1 MKIKEF
7 RRSQGLTQEELGK
20 LVGASNVSISLY
32 ERGEQSP
39 DIEMLKKLA
48 TALNTSVD
56 ALLDHNQ
63 QQGEEEWDF
72 REKVRNDP
80 NFRLLFR
87 EAKTSKPEALRAAAA
102 VLHSLK
108 GEPDAD

>member
-1 MKIKEF
+1 MRIKEF
-7 RRSQGLTQEELGK
+7 RKAAGLTQRELGEM
-20 LVGASNVSISLY
+20 VGASDVSISFY

-39 DIEMLKKLA
+39 DVEMLKKLA

-72 REKVRNDP
+72 RERVRNDP
-80 NFRLLFR
+80 NYRQLFR
-87 EAKTSKPEALRAAAA
+87 EARTARPEALRAAAA

>member
-1 MKIKEF
+1 MRIKEL
-7 RRSQGLTQEELGK
+7 RKAAGLTQRELGEI
-20 LVGASNVSISLY
+20 VGASDVSISFY

-39 DIEMLKKLA
+39 DVEMLKKLA

-72 REKVRNDP
+72 RERVRNDP
-80 NFRLLFR
+80 NYRQLFR
-87 EAKTSKPEALRAAAA
+87 EARTARPEALRAAAA